1 MPGTRPESIAI
12 DRQPFTHGSVSWQR
26 SFSSGN
32 YIVQNNQGETSHIA
46 VTGANGFIGRQLC
59 THLSEQQH
67 QVRAIVRAKGTQP
80 LKITQ
85 VVQDLAALAPDSRV
99 FEGCDVVVH
108 LAGRAH
114 VLHDEVADP
123 LAEFRKVNV
132 ELTRHLIADAARCGV
147 KRFVFV
153 SSIGVNGNASAGH
166 PFTEKDAA
174 APHDLYAI
182 SKHEAEQMIRELIP
196 VSEMQFVIV
205 RPTLVFGPDA
215 PGNFSL
221 LLKLAAKS
229 LPLPFGR
236 IFARRSL
243 LSIWNLV
250 DFLQV
255 CATHPAAAG
264 ETFLVSDEQDLML
277 GDIFR
282 HIGTGMGKKQY
293 ILPIP
298 AAVVRGMATLCGKK
312 QMYAK
317 LTAQL
322 LVDTSKARSILG
334 WRAPYNSSAALE
346 RAGREYISGKMN
358 ETSI

>member
-1 MPGTRPESIAI
+1 M
-12 DRQPFTHGSVSWQR
+12 
-26 SFSSGN
+26 
-32 YIVQNNQGETSHIA
+32 QNNQGASRHIA

-59 THLSEQQH
+59 AHLSDYQH
-67 QVRAIVRAKGTQP
+67 QVRAIVRAHGTQP
-80 LKITQ
+80 ATVRQ
-85 VVQDLAALAPDSRV
+85 VVQDLAALPPDSRV
-99 FEGCDVVVH
+99 FDGCDVVVH

-114 VLHDEVADP
+114 VLHDDVADP

-132 ELTRHLIADAARCGV
+132 ELTRHLIADAVRCGV

-153 SSIGVNGNASAGH
+153 SSIGVNGNASAAH
-166 PFTEKDAA
+166 PFTEMDAA

-182 SKHEAEQMIRELIP
+182 SKYEAEQMIGELIP
-196 VSEMQFVIV
+196 ASEMQFVIV

-215 PGNFSL
+215 PGNFAL

-236 IFARRSL
+236 IPARRSL
-243 LSIWNLV
+243 LNIWNLV
-250 DFLQV
+250 DFLHL

-264 ETFLVSDEQDLML
+264 ETFLVSDEQSLTL

-282 HIGTGMGKKQY
+282 HLGTGMGKKQH
-293 ILPIP
+293 IWPIP
-298 AAVVRGMATLCGKK
+298 AAVVRAVATLCGKR

-322 LVDTSKARSILG
+322 LVDTTKARTLLG